1 MIYSKVIKTGLIFTF
16 FFLCISAFTTAQQEI
31 EDTFTDEEYETFVAI
46 NQTLA
51 PMQADVEAKMVAV
64 LDEKGM
70 EAPRFQ
76 ELMQAQRQGN
86 IMDATDDAAE
96 IALFNEAGQ
105 EIMKI
110 QRNSQEELQKQIT
123 DNGMEIN
130 KFQEMSIAY
139 NQNPEVKEKV
149 DKMIAEQSE

>member
-1 MIYSKVIKTGLIFTF
+1 MIYSKVFKAALFFPLFT
-16 FFLCISAFTTAQQEI
+16 LCFATVTTAQQQVK
-31 EDTFTDEEYETFVAI
+31 DTFTDEEYETFVAI
-46 NQTLA
+46 NQTLV

-105 EIMKI
+105 EIIKI
-110 QRNSQEELQKQIT
+110 QRESQQELQKQIT
-123 DNGMEIN
+123 DKGMKVQ

-139 NQNPEVKEKV
+139 NQNPKVKEKV
-149 DKMIAEQSE
+149 DEMIAEQNQ